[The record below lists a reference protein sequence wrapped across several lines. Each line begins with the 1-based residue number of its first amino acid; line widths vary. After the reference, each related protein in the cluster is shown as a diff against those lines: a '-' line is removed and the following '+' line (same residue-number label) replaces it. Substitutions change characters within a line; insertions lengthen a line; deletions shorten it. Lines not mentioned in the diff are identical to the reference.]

1 MARMMIHRRAM
12 RGFGD
17 DAVTASGVT
26 TTSSID
32 ASTDPTTPVTAAVT
46 AAVTDPT
53 VATVITTP
61 SSGAMDVRL
70 QLPVAFTFTDSAGMN
85 RPWVSLGAGLLA
97 SWLLYKA
104 IKKSSL

>member
-1 MARMMIHRRAM
+1 MRMMVRQRRAM

-17 DAVTASGVT
+17 DSTTASGVT
-26 TTSSID
+26 STSSID
-32 ASTDPTTPVTAAVT
+32 ATTDPTDPVT

-53 VATVITTP
+53 VTTVISTP
-61 SSGAMDVRL
+61 STGAMDVRL
-70 QLPVAFTFTDSAGMN
+70 QLPVAFTFTDANGGN

-97 SWLLYKA
+97 SWLLYRA